1 MRSSDQEHAGTTR
14 AYRFALFM
22 LILAFSFPIGLM
34 VFDPTLMFQRGWE
47 QYVGTGIYFCAVLM
61 LANELRRL
69 WANEKAFDDAADFLG
84 HLTRADRRA
93 KLNDTIGPEEGRVLP
108 RRIRQLSHYVQ
119 ESRTPSVGQLMEIN
133 REGSGLD
140 QETASGRFTIIRY
153 ILYLLPVIGFIGTVE
168 GISKALKA
176 ISEVL
181 PMVKELDGFMSN
193 LTRVTDE
200 LQIAFDSTLLAL
212 FLSAALMLVL
222 TLVYRRSEDMLARVD
237 RWVVENVLPRVGSD
251 EGSASSPAQGD
262 IEKVRRELAS
272 VLEKFAQTVDRLP
285 ASLAGFQRGAD
296 AIGKI
301 GHDLEAVGTA
311 SDSIRKGVA
320 SLARIETALASQN
333 PDTEQLIEIRRG
345 IDRTCHA
352 VESLSNSMAHAF
364 ERSNRAS
371 QEQLARTL
379 NSLKD
384 ALDMLNVSME
394 QGNSLYRNIVK
405 KMFDDRSNNP
415 NDSIRVA

>member
-1 MRSSDQEHAGTTR
+1 
-14 AYRFALFM
+14 
-22 LILAFSFPIGLM
+22 
-34 VFDPTLMFQRGWE
+34 
-47 QYVGTGIYFCAVLM
+47 
-61 LANELRRL
+61 
-69 WANEKAFDDAADFLG
+69 
-84 HLTRADRRA
+84 
-93 KLNDTIGPEEGRVLP
+93 
-108 RRIRQLSHYVQ
+108 
-119 ESRTPSVGQLMEIN
+119 MEIN

-222 TLVYRRSEDMLARVD
+222 TLVYRRAEDMLARVD

-251 EGSASSPAQGD
+251 EGSANSPAQGD
-262 IEKVRRELAS
+262 VERVRRELAL

-285 ASLAGFQRGAD
+285 TSLAGFQRGAD

-320 SLARIETALASQN
+320 SLARIETTLASQN

-405 KMFDDRSNNP
+405 KMFQRVTIEDEDNN
-415 NDSIRVA
+415 IRVA